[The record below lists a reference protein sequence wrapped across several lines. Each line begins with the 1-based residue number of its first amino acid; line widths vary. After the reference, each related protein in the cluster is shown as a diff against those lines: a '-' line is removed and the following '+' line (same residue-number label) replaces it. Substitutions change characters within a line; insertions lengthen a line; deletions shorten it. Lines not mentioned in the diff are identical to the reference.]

1 MMGSYTEKSEQA
13 LTKMLQDIPLWGFD
27 SVDSDA
33 LTEAARKVQENV
45 TWRKVAPYFAE
56 AFIETLRVYFERF
69 RYGVAYPRDFMD
81 VAEEV
86 SGQDLDALY
95 EEWIAG
101 KEAQ

>member
-1 MMGSYTEKSEQA
+1 MGSYTEKSEQA

-56 AFIETLRVYFERF
+56 AFIETFGADNEEPTGEVLA
-69 RYGVAYPRDFMD
+69 VALLQW
-81 VAEEV
+81 V
-86 SGQDLDALY
+86 
-95 EEWIAG
+95 
-101 KEAQ
+101 EAQPAVFRILVNDDAGAHVGLA